1 MRERNLIPTLI
12 ELSSL
17 GISSILVVDISILI
31 PLIIVGWVC
40 ETGEITMSWED
51 IIKGEREYGFYLKQ
65 IEKIQDLMD
74 KLYEDIEKAAVKM
87 NQETG
92 YPLEDARKL
101 IQKMQGDTIKAA
113 EETLEEL
120 KKKLQDSMR
129 D

>member
-1 MRERNLIPTLI
+1 
-12 ELSSL
+12 
-17 GISSILVVDISILI
+17 
-31 PLIIVGWVC
+31 
-40 ETGEITMSWED
+40 MSWED